1 MESLHLSSSNEIH
14 ECSFYSK
21 LLKERKKGKKKMIFI
36 LWGVFLLTN
45 KQTFLG
51 PLGFF
56 IWSLLL
62 ILALLSILLNAT
74 SVYGKHGDFCF
85 FRRVCFLRYG
95 VMYLMRTEQTNWQ
108 KGDCFLFF
116 SSVCFDSLLSSY
128 QLIWFFLLFSSF
140 LNSQQVSCFFF
151 FEGRLREC
159 QFSVFELLI
168 FFFVSLFLVSWKI
181 IDY

>member
-1 MESLHLSSSNEIH
+1 MYFCFFLPLSQKFKMDGI
-14 ECSFYSK
+14 
-21 LLKERKKGKKKMIFI
+21 LTLKFQQWDSWMFFLFQAFERKKEGKKKDDFHSM
-36 LWGVFLLTN
+36 GVFLLTN

-128 QLIWFFLLFSSF
+128 
-140 LNSQQVSCFFF
+140 
-151 FEGRLREC
+151 
-159 QFSVFELLI
+159 
-168 FFFVSLFLVSWKI
+168 
-181 IDY
+181 